1 MGGRFVFA
9 VSQVRQVHWCC
20 LLCSVLLVVTARQEL
35 SGSGTNR
42 NAAAALLRACDVP
55 VSTAASVE
63 VPGPLDLDEST
74 RLRSA
79 RQLGSC

>member
-1 MGGRFVFA
+1 MLLHFVCPDREASVNRGGA
-9 VSQVRQVHWCC
+9 
-20 LLCSVLLVVTARQEL
+20 
-35 SGSGTNR
+35 NR
-42 NAAAALLRACDVP
+42 NAAAALLRACGMP